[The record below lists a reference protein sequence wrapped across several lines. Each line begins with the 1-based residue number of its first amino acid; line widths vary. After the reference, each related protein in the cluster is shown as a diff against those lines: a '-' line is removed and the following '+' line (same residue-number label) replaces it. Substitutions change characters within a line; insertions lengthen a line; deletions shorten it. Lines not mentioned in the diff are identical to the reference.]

1 MTHRSRTPLPVHALC
16 MASEL
21 ISASPSISHLSLF
34 YLGWLVLYRA
44 HALRRFLP
52 LLSVA
57 HHYPSTLLPLIHCGR
72 VLILFMPSR
81 VAGCSGHVGTD
92 SDDSLQF
99 NFNSSRS
106 RARAVAHLA
115 SPLTTSSP
123 TTTTTTTHHRQDT
136 AEAGRSS
143 CGRLCGA
150 HRLLA
155 CAARRRKSSLQM
167 LRSRLPRSRS
177 RRHKSLPQHHVPR
190 PGCKTRCRGGAV
202 C

>member
-1 MTHRSRTPLPVHALC
+1 MHCVWHQS
-16 MASEL
+16 S
-21 ISASPSISHLSLF
+21 SAHHPQSLTSLSSISV
-34 YLGWLVLYRA
+34 GWFCIARP
-44 HALRRFLP
+44 HTLRRFLP